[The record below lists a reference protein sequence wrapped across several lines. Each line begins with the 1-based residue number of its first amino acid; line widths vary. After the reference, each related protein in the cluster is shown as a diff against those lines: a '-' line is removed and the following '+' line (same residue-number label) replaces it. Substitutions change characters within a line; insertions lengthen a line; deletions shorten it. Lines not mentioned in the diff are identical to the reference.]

1 MGRRALFDR
10 DTLAAAGLAVV
21 ERDGWNAI
29 SVRSVADE
37 MGVTSMALYR
47 VVADARHLRQVI
59 ADAAAPAVQPHAKS
73 EPLVE
78 SLQTWGTEAYQQLG
92 RFPGLASFVIREWT
106 ELPSWLDLVERLL
119 NRADAEG
126 LTGPPAVAAVNAVFA
141 YVLARSQL
149 RDAAADAPRRQLT
162 PVRQEQRRYPL
173 LRRNIAEYKIAQ
185 TDKHFEFGL
194 DALIVGLGAFTPHPR
209 RASTTR

>member
-1 MGRRALFDR
+1 MGRLPEFDR

-21 ERDGWNAI
+21 KRDGWSAI

-37 MGVTSMALYR
+37 LGVTSMALYR
-47 VVADARHLRQVI
+47 VVDDARHLRRVI

-78 SLQTWGTEAYQQLG
+78 SLQSWGAEAYQQLG

-106 ELPSWLDLVERLL
+106 ELPAWLDIVERLL

-126 LTGPPAVAAVNAVFA
+126 HTGPPAVAAVNAVFA

-149 RDAAADAPRRQLT
+149 RDAATAAPRRRLT
-162 PVRQEQRRYPL
+162 PVRQDRGRYPL

-185 TDKHFEFGL
+185 TDTHFEFGL
-194 DALIVGLGAFTPHPR
+194 NALIVGLGAFTPMKGGNP
-209 RASTTR
+209 TR